1 MGRSTY
7 GLLKIYKNY
16 LNHNKQLIIMWQKFM
31 CQTGI
36 FIVGSYFKRVLN
48 NVLRCT
54 VLLLFIIFNYDLWYL
69 KTLLKVI
76 LNI

>member
-1 MGRSTY
+1 
-7 GLLKIYKNY
+7 
-16 LNHNKQLIIMWQKFM
+16 MWQKFM

-69 KTLLKVI
+69 KTLLKMI